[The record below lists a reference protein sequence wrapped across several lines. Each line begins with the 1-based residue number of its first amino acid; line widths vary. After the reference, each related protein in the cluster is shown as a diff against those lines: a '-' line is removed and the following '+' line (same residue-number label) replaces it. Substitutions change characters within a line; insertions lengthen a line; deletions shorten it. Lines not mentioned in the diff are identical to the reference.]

1 MFVWLTHL
9 LSLYSSKPPRGMITR
24 GKREGIFAN
33 PKGPLTSSTAFFH
46 VFGRTST
53 VCGILF
59 SDWLSFPKGCPATR
73 AEGSE
78 TQSLEREG
86 GSVALSQARTIWFV
100 LATAS
105 ERHCD
110 IITPQP
116 FFRNRS
122 IYISQ
127 WSVDRA
133 PKQSET
139 ESKMRASPE
148 WARNVFPSPHKNH
161 WLHKKM
167 GRVNVTSPTG
177 LRIPVRK
184 HRDWFTVS
192 ARCAMV
198 GACGPVLA
206 QPLVGWLHSAN
217 KSTIVTPTT

>member
-33 PKGPLTSSTAFFH
+33 PKGPFTSSTAFFH

-53 VCGILF
+53 VCGTLS

-78 TQSLEREG
+78 TRSLEREG

-100 LATAS
+100 LAAAS
-105 ERHCD
+105 ERHGE

-116 FFRNRS
+116 FLRNRS

-133 PKQSET
+133 SKQSET
-139 ESKMRASPE
+139 ESKMRACPSKPKTSFDHLTRTIDYIKR
-148 WARNVFPSPHKNH
+148 WAESMWRHPLVCEYSQRKVRNGWSVWP
-161 WLHKKM
+161 
-167 GRVNVTSPTG
+167 
-177 LRIPVRK
+177 
-184 HRDWFTVS
+184 S
-192 ARCAMV
+192 ARPAA
-198 GACGPVLA
+198 GR
-206 QPLVGWLHSAN
+206 
-217 KSTIVTPTT
+217 